1 MNIKILD
8 SWLRD
13 YVKTKATAKE
23 IAEKLSLTSVSVE
36 KLERYNNDYIY
47 DIEVTTNRP
56 DLMSVLGLARETA
69 AVLNHLGI
77 KAEFLPLKLNKIE
90 TKGLA
95 DLIEIKNDPKL
106 VNRICAAILEVDV
119 AQSPN
124 FIKERL
130 ETSDI
135 RSLNNLIDITNYVM
149 RTTGH
154 PAHVFDFDRLSTR
167 VLSIREARRGEK
179 IKTLDGKT
187 HILFG
192 EEIVAETDKKEI
204 VDLLGIMGLEN
215 SVVTNQ
221 TKRILYFIDN
231 NEKSHIRKASMSLN
245 IRTEAAILNEKSL
258 DPKLAFL
265 ALGYGIKLYE
275 KLAKGKL
282 ISNIIDIYP
291 NKVKTKDIQISE
303 KKINSVIGIDIPI
316 KKSSEILSDLGF
328 ENKVSG
334 STLTVTIP
342 SSRVS
347 DMQKEE
353 DIIEEIARIYGY
365 HNLPSIIAP
374 FKYQVK
380 SSFFINEFFWEERV
394 KKTLKYWGFTECYT
408 YSFVSEQLLEGPEKE
423 AIQIQNPLNEDFVYM
438 RKTLVPSLLK
448 IISENKKRQE
458 IKIFELAKVYLKNGK
473 DLPREVSVLSSVYK
487 KEHASFYEVKGIIE
501 NLLTDLG
508 IKNINF
514 KNSEKGGLGASLYI
528 DKEFL
533 GEIEVLDNNLIDFEL
548 NFETIL
554 KYANLKKEYKS
565 INKFPSVIEDI
576 SIVVSREVK
585 TEDIINDIKK
595 HSDLIVNVNL
605 IDEFENSRTFRII
618 YQDNEKNLTG
628 KDISPLREKIISSLK
643 NTYSAAI
650 K

>member
-36 KLERYNNDYIY
+36 KLEKYNNDYIY

-56 DLMSVLGLARETA
+56 DLMSVLGIARETA
-69 AVLNHLGI
+69 AVLNHLGV
-77 KAEFLPLKLNKIE
+77 KAEFLPLKLNKVEI
-90 TKGLA
+90 KGLT
-95 DLIEIKNDPKL
+95 DLIEVKNDPRL
-106 VNRICAAILEVDV
+106 VNRICAAVLEVNV
-119 AQSPN
+119 AESPN

-130 ETSDI
+130 ETSGI
-135 RSLNNLIDITNYVM
+135 RSLNNLIDVTNYVM
-149 RTTGH
+149 RTIGH
-154 PAHVFDFDRLSTR
+154 PAHVFDFDRLATR
-167 VLSIREARRGEK
+167 ALNIREGKRGEK

-215 SVVTNQ
+215 SVVTNK

-231 NEKSHIRKASMSLN
+231 NEKSYIRKASMSLN

-258 DPKLAFL
+258 DPELAYE
-265 ALGYGIKLYE
+265 ALLYGIKLYE
-275 KLAKGKL
+275 QVAKGKL

-291 NKVKTKDIQISE
+291 NRVKTKHIQISE
-303 KKINSVIGIDIPI
+303 GKINSVIGIEIPI

-328 ENKVSG
+328 ENRVLG
-334 STLTVTIP
+334 NTLTVTIP
-342 SSRVS
+342 SSRVN
-347 DMQKEE
+347 DMDKEE
-353 DIIEEIARIYGY
+353 DVIEEIARIYGY

-374 FKYQVK
+374 VQYQVK
-380 SSFFINEFFWEERV
+380 SKPNINEFFWEERV

-473 DLPREVSVLSSVYK
+473 DLPREISVLSGVYK

-501 NLLTDLG
+501 NLLKDLG
-508 IKNINF
+508 IGNISF

-528 DKEFL
+528 EKEFL

-565 INKFPSVIEDI
+565 INKFPPVIEDL
-576 SIVVSREVK
+576 SIVLSREVK

-595 HSDLIVNVNL
+595 HSDLIVDVNL
-605 IDEFENSRTFRII
+605 IDEFENSRTFRIT

-628 KDISPLREKIISSLK
+628 KDISPIREKIISSLK